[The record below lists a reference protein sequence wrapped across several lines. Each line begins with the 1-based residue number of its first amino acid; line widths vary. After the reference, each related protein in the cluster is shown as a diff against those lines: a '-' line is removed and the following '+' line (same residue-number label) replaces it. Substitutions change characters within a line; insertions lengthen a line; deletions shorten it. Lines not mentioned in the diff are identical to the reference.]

1 MADGVADCLP
11 LHSLREEEEYY
22 LGAFFVGAYQE
33 TLGDLHNL
41 FGDTNVVTIQL
52 KEGGEFELLDE
63 VEGDTVSE
71 VLSYVEYEPK
81 RLLEKFKAKAERA
94 VKEHGATLEELKEL
108 VATYRESLRGYTY
121 YESD

>member
-1 MADGVADCLP
+1 M
-11 LHSLREEEEYY
+11 
-22 LGAFFVGAYQE
+22 GAYQE

-41 FGDTNVVTIQL
+41 FGDTNVVTIRL
-52 KEGGEFELLDE
+52 KEKGEFELLDE

-81 RLLEKFKAKAERA
+81 RLLEKFKARAERA
-94 VKEHGATLEELKEL
+94 VKDHVSTLEELKEL
-108 VATYRESLRGYTY
+108 VSTYRESLRGYTY

>member
-1 MADGVADCLP
+1 MR
-11 LHSLREEEEYY
+11 ST
-22 LGAFFVGAYQE
+22 
-33 TLGDLHNL
+33 TLGPATLAMKAASL
-41 FGDTNVVTIQL
+41 GPAPRPR
-52 KEGGEFELLDE
+52 GGGGGCELLGE

-81 RLLEKFKAKAERA
+81 RLLEKFKAKAEKA

-108 VATYRESLRGYTY
+108 VATYRDSLRGYTY